1 VRGASGWNPPRGSR
15 SNALTHHCQSA
26 GRGYHTREVETFDA
40 PLIDQNANREMFEE
54 SVEVMFKAFE
64 GKPFSHQGKY
74 YTIPPEVPYRGY
86 TLKEITLVPAPER
99 PPVECW
105 RWPDRGGP
113 RLERR
118 SRNPADRVR
127 ANQKLSRNFP
137 RFADLVDHFNGE
149 RAPAREN
156 FRCARPRSQELAELG
171 LGVPELLDRMTQY
184 VDRVKTLGAVDRPPL
199 RFV

>member
-99 PPVECW
+99 LPVECW
-105 RWPDRGGP
+105 R
-113 RLERR
+113 
-118 SRNPADRVR
+118 
-127 ANQKLSRNFP
+127 
-137 RFADLVDHFNGE
+137 
-149 RAPAREN
+149 
-156 FRCARPRSQELAELG
+156 
-171 LGVPELLDRMTQY
+171 
-184 VDRVKTLGAVDRPPL
+184 
-199 RFV
+199 